1 LPPRCNQSFVNT
13 GIRRVSKSSRDFSSV
28 DCQQLA
34 SIFLL
39 YPKQERTSSMTAEVP
54 TATTAVRQAAFP
66 IEGGMLGELIRAHD
80 WSRTGLGPPE
90 QWPRSLKTVT
100 SMLLLSPVP
109 IVLLWGPKGI
119 MLYNDAYSVFA
130 AGRHPEL
137 LGSEVRAGWPEVAE
151 FNDHIMKV
159 CLAGGTLAYRDQELV
174 LHRNGQPEQVW
185 MNLDYSPVL
194 DESGRPAGV
203 IAFVVETTERVRAER
218 HLLAEKQR
226 LTQLFELAPGMMAM
240 LSGPEHRYEMA
251 NPAYT
256 NLIGNREL
264 IGIPVRE
271 ALPEIARQGFV
282 ELLDKAYQTG
292 IAYVG
297 NAVEL
302 NIQPTPGETEQT
314 HILDFVF
321 QPVKD
326 TQGTVTGIFIQ
337 GHDITQRAL
346 ADRRMRFLDS
356 LGKATAASTDADVV
370 LATTTQLLGEH
381 LGVSV
386 CAYAD
391 MDQDEDGF
399 TIRGNWAAPGAH
411 GIVGHYSLA
420 AFGTLAVANLGE
432 GLPLILHNTAAQLAA
447 DEASTFLSLGLAATV
462 CLPLI
467 KEGKLT
473 ALMAIHDSKPRVWKV
488 EELALLTEVTERSW
502 AHIERVRSEATVR
515 LAEQRFRRELERQVA
530 ERTAALAQSEAQIR
544 TVAASSHL
552 YQWLLSTEGTLV
564 YANPTSLAGVD
575 ATAQH
580 LVGLAFWDTP
590 WFSATPGMRAIIMA
604 CVASAGEGNSD
615 NLSMRLEL
623 PKGTRSFDF
632 SIRPV
637 LDEAGTV
644 VGIVPEAV
652 DSTARVEAEQA
663 LQQAQKMEALGNLT
677 GGIAHDFNNL
687 LTAVMGNLEL
697 LRKRVPEDSS
707 LLRLI
712 DNARIG
718 AERGASLTRRML
730 TFARKQDLMAER
742 IQPGRL
748 IAEMTELLER
758 SLDPTVSIEMRVAPN
773 LPEIEA
779 DPNQLQTA
787 LLNLALNA
795 RDAIYGQ
802 GTLIISAHH
811 EHSEGQHGIEPG
823 EYLCLSVTDEGE
835 GMDEAT
841 LKRATEPFFTTKGVG
856 KGTGLGLSIVHG
868 FAQQSGGA
876 LVLRSEVGV
885 GTSAQIWLPAVES
898 SLLSELVDA
907 DRHEPQPTD
916 RARLNILAVDDDVLV
931 LFNTAEMLRDE
942 GYEVSTA
949 QSAAQA
955 LELLNEVHFDLLIT
969 DHAMPKM
976 TGAQLALEVRR
987 MQPDL
992 PVLLVSGYA
1001 EIPAGTAAGQL
1012 PLLSKP
1018 FSQAAL
1024 IQAIAAVTRRAG

>member
-1 LPPRCNQSFVNT
+1 
-13 GIRRVSKSSRDFSSV
+13 
-28 DCQQLA
+28 
-34 SIFLL
+34 
-39 YPKQERTSSMTAEVP
+39 MTAEVP
-54 TATTAVRQAAFP
+54 TAPAAVRQAAFP
-66 IEGGMLGELIRAHD
+66 IEGGKLGELIRAHD
-80 WSRTGLGPPE
+80 WSGTELGPPE
-90 QWPRSLKTVT
+90 QWPQSLKTIT
-100 SMLLLSPVP
+100 SMLLSSPVP
-109 IVLLWGPKGI
+109 IVLLWGTKGI

-130 AGRHPEL
+130 AGRHPKL

-151 FNDHIMKV
+151 FNDRVMRV
-159 CLAGGTLAYRDQELV
+159 CLAGGTLAYRDQELT
-174 LHRNGQPEQVW
+174 LLRNGQPEQVW

-194 DESGRPAGV
+194 DESGQPAGV
-203 IAFVVETTERVRAER
+203 IAFVVETTERVKAER
-218 HLLAEKQR
+218 HLLAEKHR
-226 LTQLFELAPGMMAM
+226 LTQLFQQAPGIMAM

-251 NPAYT
+251 NPAYV

-264 IGIPVRE
+264 IGIPVRD

-282 ELLDKAYQTG
+282 ELLDQVYRTG
-292 IAYVG
+292 VAYVG
-297 NAVEL
+297 SSVEL
-302 NIQPTPGETEQT
+302 NILHTPEAEETY
-314 HILDFVF
+314 ILDFVF
-321 QPVKD
+321 QPVINN
-326 TQGTVTGIFIQ
+326 QGTVTGIFIQ
-337 GHDITQRAL
+337 GHDVTQRAL
-346 ADRRMRFLDS
+346 AERRMRFLDA
-356 LGKATAASTDADVV
+356 LGEATAASTDADTI
-370 LATTTQLLGEH
+370 LATTTRLLGEH

-391 MDQDEDGF
+391 MDPDGDGF

-420 AFGTLAVANLGE
+420 AFGQLAVTNLPAGQPLVLNDTARQLPAHEAN
-432 GLPLILHNTAAQLAA
+432 
-447 DEASTFLSLGLAATV
+447 TFIRLDLAATI

-473 ALMAIHDSKPRVWKV
+473 ALMAIHDTKPRGWTA

-502 AHIERVRSEATVR
+502 AHIERVRSEAAVR
-515 LAEQRFRRELERQVA
+515 LAEQRFRHELERQVA

-552 YQWLLSTEGTLV
+552 YQWLLSTDGTVV
-564 YANPTSLAGVD
+564 YANPTSLTGID
-575 ATAQH
+575 ATAQDV
-580 LVGLAFWDTP
+580 VGEAFWDTP
-590 WFSATPGMRAIIMA
+590 WFRHTPGMHSMVMA
-604 CVASAGEGNSD
+604 CVASASEGNSD
-615 NLSMRLEL
+615 NLSMRLQL

-637 LDEAGTV
+637 LDEAGSV

-652 DSTARVEAEQA
+652 DSTARLEAEQA

-730 TFARKQDLMAER
+730 TFARKQDLLAER

-758 SLDPTVSIEMRVAPN
+758 SLDPTVTIETCVAPK

-795 RDAIYGQ
+795 RDAICGQ
-802 GTLIISAHH
+802 GTLTISAHH
-811 EHSEGQHGIEPG
+811 QRSEGQHGIAPG

-876 LVLRSEVGV
+876 LILRSEVGV
-885 GTSAQIWLPAVES
+885 GTTAQIWLPAIED
-898 SLLSELVDA
+898 SLLLQPLEA
-907 DRHEPQPTD
+907 DREGPVLADP
-916 RARLNILAVDDDVLV
+916 ARLNILAVDDDVLV

-942 GYEVSTA
+942 GYQVTTA
-949 QSAAQA
+949 HSAAQA
-955 LELLNEVHFDLLIT
+955 LELLSENRFDLLIT

-987 MQPDL
+987 VLPDL
-992 PVLLVSGYA
+992 PILLVSGYA
-1001 EIPAGTAAGQL
+1001 EIPAGTAAEQL

-1024 IQAIAAVTRRAG
+1024 MQAIATVTRRDG